1 MPPPRRIRKDV
12 TFQPACAHARSAAR
26 GLRDAERR
34 VEDPSASDGAQPEG
48 VRVVWLQLPCASS
61 VVPSFLGAPLAIQL
75 SGVNL
80 LCCPTTV
87 AALERVHSL
96 EPQRSNW
103 NG

>member
-12 TFQPACAHARSAAR
+12 TFQPAFARARSAAR
-26 GLRDAERR
+26 GSSGRRAR
-34 VEDPSASDGAQPEG
+34 VEDPPASDGAQPEG

-61 VVPSFLGAPLAIQL
+61 VVPSFLGAPLAIPL

-80 LCCPTTV
+80 LFCPTPV
-87 AALERVHSL
+87 AAVERVHSV

-103 NG
+103 N